1 MNKSIK
7 IVIGILITII
17 IIWGIIFT
25 IDYYRCSN
33 MKEPIFTISKQENDL
48 SIKSVTHQGLGYR
61 VEVEKNVSNKYG
73 EQITKVEMYMFSKFI
88 TGAVTDTD
96 NSNLENE
103 VNNNEEIKQTSFRAI
118 VVSSNEKSI
127 IVQPIEEQDKQ
138 ILSDRV
144 SIGLGENN
152 DMLYFEG
159 AELLITYTGE
169 VMDSYPTQIKTS
181 KIQTE
186 TDYKAKIDE
195 LPQDYSLINAIED
208 NCVISIH
215 GKKLYNGDELDRFLK
230 NVENN
235 TPDFIRCISFTT
247 EGDMIITDVNF
258 EGSNSFRTC
267 CDWTRD
273 EWSSKED
280 RTYKY
285 GRFTKLVTDET
296 DEGTGIYLENSIE
309 GDLKKIYVT
318 SYEKNAQ
325 IINNY
330 KFNYLLEIKENDKKE
345 KSKITVNDLANKYNY
360 DIFYYGIDNITI
372 EINNEKMD
380 LKEALKNDI
389 ITMEQII
396 EQAEKDSEAG
406 VIGSDMYK
414 EGGTMIYFYDT
425 YTIIKSHSLDGNRD
439 VFIGVPEMRLNDVR

>member
-1 MNKSIK
+1 
-7 IVIGILITII
+7 
-17 IIWGIIFT
+17 
-25 IDYYRCSN
+25 

-61 VEVEKNVSNKYG
+61 VGVEKNVSNKYG
-73 EQITKVEMYMFSKFI
+73 EQITKVEMYMFNKFI

-215 GKKLYNGDELDRFLK
+215 EKKLYNGDELDRFLK

-235 TPDFIRCISFTT
+235 TPDFIRCISFTI
-247 EGDMIITDVNF
+247 EGDMLITDINF

-296 DEGTGIYLENSIE
+296 EEGTGIYLENPIE
-309 GDLKKIYVT
+309 GDLKEIYIT
-318 SYEKNAQ
+318 SYEKNAK

-330 KFNYLLEIKENDKKE
+330 KFNYLLEIKGNDKKE
-345 KSKITVNDLANKYNY
+345 KSKITVNELANKYNY
-360 DIFYYGIDNITI
+360 DIYYYGIDNITI

-380 LKEALKNDI
+380 LEEALKKDK

-439 VFIGVPEMRLNDVR
+439 VFIGVPDMRLNDVR